1 MAATHS
7 LRWAR
12 VSMSSYSSRG
22 PQCAS
27 DLNPPQV
34 AEGVARPADPVTEE
48 QVRHLGHRSSPGL
61 QRLLVHGVAIFDV
74 QPKEARRFRPIRFRV
89 EHHHHRIADPD
100 LGMSDAAILD
110 MDASQLL
117 RVERL
122 FHEIEK
128 PRGGFRDDPRRD
140 SVIPLRESAAQP

>member
-1 MAATHS
+1 
-7 LRWAR
+7 
-12 VSMSSYSSRG
+12 
-22 PQCAS
+22 
-27 DLNPPQV
+27 
-34 AEGVARPADPVTEE
+34 
-48 QVRHLGHRSSPGL
+48 
-61 QRLLVHGVAIFDV
+61 
-74 QPKEARRFRPIRFRV
+74 
-89 EHHHHRIADPD
+89 
-100 LGMSDAAILD
+100 MSDAAILD